1 MSLLQ
6 KRRLKKIFGIFYHN
20 HGLTLFENA
29 NFWTIEKRHFY
40 RIKSL
45 PLRKQNHET
54 TIPRSLLQK
63 GRLERYLE
71 FLTRIMGSP
80 FRL

>member
-6 KRRLKKIFGIFYHN
+6 KRRLKKIFGIFDHN

-63 GRLERYLE
+63 GGLERYLE
-71 FLTRIMGSP
+71 FLTRIMG
-80 FRL
+80 